1 MSVESGESAFNVS
14 QSAVMVKSPF
24 EPVYYDLNPT
34 FRLTDYAD
42 LKGWGCK
49 IPEKVLK
56 NLLQGLTDQHSDVPD
71 RQLKQPNSLGKFNHR
86 LGLNYSKLVNFS

>member
-14 QSAVMVKSPF
+14 RSIVMFKSRPF

-42 LKGWGCK
+42 LKG
-49 IPEKVLK
+49 
-56 NLLQGLTDQHSDVPD
+56 
-71 RQLKQPNSLGKFNHR
+71 
-86 LGLNYSKLVNFS
+86 

>member
-14 QSAVMVKSPF
+14 RSVVMFKSPF

-56 NLLQGLTDQHSDVPD
+56 KLLQGLTDQHRPSDVSDP
-71 RQLKQPNSLGKFNHR
+71 QFKLPNSLGKLNHR
-86 LGLNYSKLVNFS
+86 TKLVCHLLG

>member
-14 QSAVMVKSPF
+14 RSFVMFKSPF

-56 NLLQGLTDQHSDVPD
+56 KLLQGLTDQHRPSDVSDP
-71 RQLKQPNSLGKFNHR
+71 QFKQPNSLGKLNHWT
-86 LGLNYSKLVNFS
+86 KLS

>member
-1 MSVESGESAFNVS
+1 MSLESGESAFDVS
-14 QSAVMVKSPF
+14 RSVVMVKSPF

-49 IPEKVLK
+49 VPEKVLK
-56 NLLQGLTDQHSDVPD
+56 NLLQELTDQHSDDVSD
-71 RQLKQPNSLGKFNHR
+71 RQLKPSNSLGKIDR
-86 LGLNYSKLVNFS
+86 RTYKLLIFS